1 MAAMMVDPIAASRLG
16 HRCLFLALVALI
28 LFVRMLPLTA
38 LPVHYPGPDLILC
51 LTLVWV
57 QRRPEYVPALV
68 VAVVFLVDDMLAM
81 RAPGLWALLVLI
93 GTEFL
98 RSRETDFRDLP
109 FLVEWAITSIVIVA
123 IVVANRLVLT
133 IFVIPQT
140 GLALTILQ
148 ALATI
153 AVYPLV
159 VIVSHFAFGLRKAAI
174 GEVDALGHRL

>member
-1 MAAMMVDPIAASRLG
+1 M
-16 HRCLFLALVALI
+16 
-28 LFVRMLPLTA
+28 
-38 LPVHYPGPDLILC
+38 
-51 LTLVWV
+51 
-57 QRRPEYVPALV
+57 
-68 VAVVFLVDDMLAM
+68 
-81 RAPGLWALLVLI
+81 
-93 GTEFL
+93 
-98 RSRETDFRDLP
+98 
-109 FLVEWAITSIVIVA
+109 A